1 MDEGYGMKTPQP
13 VAGMRHVALS
23 VTSLEACERFYVDVL
38 GMRVEWRPDAD
49 KRPGFLQSS
58 RHFLRGNLR
67 RIVCHPI
74 DLSSLLESAGNLNNA
89 GQP

>member
-1 MDEGYGMKTPQP
+1 MSKVYSRRNFLRLGALGAAGALAASCQPKT
-13 VAGMRHVALS
+13 
-23 VTSLEACERFYVDVL
+23 
-38 GMRVEWRPDAD
+38 DAD